1 MKFTEKELKA
11 NVLKAKRLGTENK
24 KISMGVLTK
33 KFSSREQVDN
43 LLRKEGFEKEYIKSD
58 CENDFTRNKKS
69 GFYYSK
75 SGVCAYEMSGIVL
88 IALFWDE
95 IKNKLI
101 ADNSEIIYKNTSDDS
116 DMAREND
123 GR

>member
-1 MKFTEKELKA
+1 MENSELKA
-11 NVLKAKRLGTENK
+11 NVLKAKKLGTENMR
-24 KISMGVLTK
+24 IAMSVLTP

-58 CENDFTRNKKS
+58 CENDFTRNMKS

-75 SGVCAYEMSGIVL
+75 SGVCAYEMSGTVL
-88 IALFWDE
+88 IALFWNE
-95 IKNKLI
+95 IESKLI
-101 ADNSEIIYKNTSDDS
+101 ADNSEITYKNTSDIT